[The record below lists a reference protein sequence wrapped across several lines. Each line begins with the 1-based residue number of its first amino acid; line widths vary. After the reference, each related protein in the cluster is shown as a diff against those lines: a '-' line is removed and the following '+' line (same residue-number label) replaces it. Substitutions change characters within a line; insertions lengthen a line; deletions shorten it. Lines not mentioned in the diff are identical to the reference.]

1 MNNKRIN
8 TRRMVLMG
16 VLTAIGLTIFMLEA
30 QIPPLTAIPGIKL
43 GLANIVTLFALAVLG
58 PKDALIILIMR
69 VILGSVFSGQIMTLA
84 YSMTGGVLC
93 LAAEAALLKVLPLKN
108 LWAISVIGAAV
119 HNTAQ
124 VAVAVLITKT
134 PGIFWYLP
142 YLIIAAVITGAF
154 IGAAVQF
161 TLKKGDS
168 VIKKLTQTRD

>member
-1 MNNKRIN
+1 MRTKKL
-8 TRRMVLMG
+8 VLNSIL
-16 VLTAIGLTIFMLEA
+16 VALSAIFSYVEA
-30 QIPPLTAIPGIKL
+30 IIPIPLGIPGIKL

-69 VILGSVFSGQIMTLA
+69 VILGSVFSGQIITLA

>member
-93 LAAEAALLKVLPLKN
+93 LCLLYTSRCV
-108 LWAISVIGAAV
+108 
-119 HNTAQ
+119 
-124 VAVAVLITKT
+124 
-134 PGIFWYLP
+134 
-142 YLIIAAVITGAF
+142 
-154 IGAAVQF
+154 
-161 TLKKGDS
+161 
-168 VIKKLTQTRD
+168 